1 MKNKRNVSARNEKI
15 NARLTKEELE
25 MLKEKADKYFHGNKT
40 RFIVE
45 SVRSYDDDNKYRK
58 YMNIEIYSKKFD
70 TIAIEL
76 TREGNNL
83 NQFVHQL
90 NVMMKTSSNQPEFV
104 AVKQFLEESVM
115 PVLNSHEKTISK
127 FNKSISRILSQ
138 MIQTN
143 KKGKKDLEKSKQ

>member
-1 MKNKRNVSARNEKI
+1 MKNQCKVSARNEKI
-15 NARLTKEELE
+15 NARLTKEELD

-45 SVRSYDDDNKYRK
+45 CVRSYDDDNKYRK

-70 TIAIEL
+70 TITTEL

-83 NQFVHQL
+83 NQIVHQL

-104 AVKQFLEESVM
+104 AIKHFLEESVM

-127 FNKSISRILSQ
+127 LNKRFSRILSQ
-138 MIQTN
+138 MIQTS
-143 KKGKKDLEKSKQ
+143 KKRKKDLEKSKQ